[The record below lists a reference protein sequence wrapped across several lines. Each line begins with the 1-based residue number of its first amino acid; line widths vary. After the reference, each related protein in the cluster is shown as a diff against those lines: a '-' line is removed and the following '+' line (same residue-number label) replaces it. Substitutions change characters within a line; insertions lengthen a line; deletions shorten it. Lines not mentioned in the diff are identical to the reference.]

1 MAESREKKCVTVVP
15 VHRKNIHL
23 SINKNHQ
30 TQATAKVVPDSRD
43 TSTRRRR
50 SRSIRQN
57 NGQGDEENQMLSD
70 DLHLDEIGGLS
81 TSVNKF
87 KSNTVTP
94 TFMHPVIIEMHEI
107 SSIRTPTIIH
117 PQRIRTTTDN
127 FNVTSALSS
136 SKLFSSVM
144 NHDVSSNLSRMKS
157 MEEYQEQ
164 KPKRRSLR
172 YAWGVLEDRLK
183 TTAKNTEKNKTDKRN
198 RRCIGKICPACSAC
212 CCVSISI
219 GILLLLM
226 GIAAL
231 LVFLL
236 TNTHIVTTTA
246 TTTTSTTS
254 TSTTSTTSTSTT
266 STTTTSSTSSTSS
279 TSQTT
284 TTTTSSTS
292 TSTTATTPT
301 PPCIPTSVGSAST
314 LLTISNPTA
323 TGYNCYAYTW
333 TSPTTGPVTFMFELR
348 NDPGQW
354 YVDDTSIYQGGTQM
368 LTNIGFETGSL
379 SPWVRTGPYGSCGG
393 YVARICNYN
402 CRSGSYCACDGSNSC
417 ADRLSQQF
425 TAAAGQVYIVS
436 FWLRTDSLGA
446 GITATVTLT

>member
-1 MAESREKKCVTVVP
+1 GSVTVV
-15 VHRKNIHL
+15 L
-23 SINKNHQ
+23 
-30 TQATAKVVPDSRD
+30 ASRN
-43 TSTRRRR
+43 S
-50 SRSIRQN
+50 SIRRKTKRSMHKN
-57 NGQGDEENQMLSD
+57 NDQRIRKKQILSD
-70 DLHLDEIGGLS
+70 DLRSGKMSGIS
-81 TSVNKF
+81 TTINKF
-87 KSNTVTP
+87 KSNPVSP
-94 TFMHPVIIEMHEI
+94 TSMHPLVIEI
-107 SSIRTPTIIH
+107 DETSSIKRHNIIHPHSIRTTK
-117 PQRIRTTTDN
+117 N
-127 FNVTSALSS
+127 KFNEISASSS

-144 NHDVSSNLSRMKS
+144 NHNVSSNLSRMKS

-164 KPKRRSLR
+164 KSKPRSLR

-198 RRCIGKICPACSAC
+198 RRCIGKICPACSTC

-219 GILLLLM
+219 CILLLLM

-246 TTTTSTTS
+246 TTTTSTTA
-254 TSTTSTTSTSTT
+254 TSTTSVTTTT
-266 STTTTSSTSSTSS
+266 ASTTTT
-279 TSQTT
+279 
-284 TTTTSSTS
+284 
-292 TSTTATTPT
+292 PL
-301 PPCIPTSVGSAST
+301 PPCLPTSVGLASI
-314 LLTISNPTA
+314 LLTISSPNDT
-323 TGYNCYAYTW
+323 TYGCYVYSW

-446 GITATVTLT
+446 GITATVTLS

>member
-1 MAESREKKCVTVVP
+1 MDDGAE
-15 VHRKNIHL
+15 I
-23 SINKNHQ
+23 
-30 TQATAKVVPDSRD
+30 
-43 TSTRRRR
+43 
-50 SRSIRQN
+50 
-57 NGQGDEENQMLSD
+57 LSD
-70 DLHLDEIGGLS
+70 DLRSGKMSGIS
-81 TSVNKF
+81 TTTNKF
-87 KSNTVTP
+87 KSNPVSP
-94 TFMHPVIIEMHEI
+94 TSMHPLVIEMAETSSIKRHNI
-107 SSIRTPTIIH
+107 IHPHSIRTTK
-117 PQRIRTTTDN
+117 N
-127 FNVTSALSS
+127 KFNEISASSS

-144 NHDVSSNLSRMKS
+144 NHNVSANLSRMKS

-164 KPKRRSLR
+164 KSKPRSLR

-183 TTAKNTEKNKTDKRN
+183 TTAKNTEKNKTNKRN

-246 TTTTSTTS
+246 TTTTSTTA
-254 TSTTSTTSTSTT
+254 TSTTSVTTTT
-266 STTTTSSTSSTSS
+266 ASTTTT
-279 TSQTT
+279 
-284 TTTTSSTS
+284 
-292 TSTTATTPT
+292 PL
-301 PPCIPTSVGSAST
+301 PPCLPTSVGLASI
-314 LLTISNPTA
+314 LLTISSPNDT
-323 TGYNCYAYTW
+323 TYGCYVYSW

-436 FWLRTDSLGA
+436 FWLSTDSLGA
-446 GITATVTLT
+446 GITATVTLS

>member
-127 FNVTSALSS
+127 FNVTSASSS

-144 NHDVSSNLSRMKS
+144 NHNVSANLSRMKS

-164 KPKRRSLR
+164 KSKPRSLR

-183 TTAKNTEKNKTDKRN
+183 TTAKNTEKNKTNKRN

-279 TSQTT
+279 TC
-284 TTTTSSTS
+284 STS